1 MADATRYPD
10 HRYDRILHRQRELYR
25 TTVPSYVGYDSRS
38 TSDFITSLILY
49 VTGGS
54 SLEVQFRKSTAT

>member
-1 MADATRYPD
+1 MANAYRYPD
-10 HRYDRILHRQRELYR
+10 HRYNRILHRQRELHR
-25 TTVPSYVGYDSRS
+25 TTVHSYVDYDSRS
-38 TSDFITSLILY
+38 TSAFITSIILY